1 MGQSSGGG
9 RTSAPDLGA
18 NPKTYGGAGKK
29 YGFSVASPKTIKYAT
44 ATGEPSNGGSKNA
57 SSTTRKVRP

>member
-18 NPKTYGGAGKK
+18 NPKKYSAAGAK
-29 YGFSVASPKTIKYAT
+29 YGFSVASPKTIKYAQ
-44 ATGEPSNGGSKNA
+44 ATSNGGSKNDP
-57 SSTTRKVRP
+57 SSTTKVRP